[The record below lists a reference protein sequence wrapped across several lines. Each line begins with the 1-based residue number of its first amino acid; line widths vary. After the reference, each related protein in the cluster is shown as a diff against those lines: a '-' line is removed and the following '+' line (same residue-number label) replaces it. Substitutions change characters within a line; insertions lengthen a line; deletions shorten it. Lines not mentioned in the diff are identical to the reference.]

1 MAEDI
6 GGVWR
11 TIGGRRVFI
20 KHGQSLINAMK
31 ESGKF
36 KNTINKM
43 ISRKYKGEMKE
54 DGTKRYFENEDGSKI
69 EYLKPKEYDKI
80 CEDFNNSLTDEERKR
95 VLDYVA
101 TPMYGASS
109 ELNSQV
115 SKEDAGSGIKY
126 AYNKNPDNLVTKYE
140 RDKKDGRNSEQIEGM
155 KKDPKYIE
163 HNQELYDLRMQENAE
178 YKALRERI
186 PEGESYYNSKE
197 YKAIQDKYDKI
208 IDTKAESYGLQ
219 TNRSEYYYK
228 QNIDYF
234 KSKDTYYST
243 DDLEYISTYQH
254 LQNIRQGKTANQAA
268 DTIRRGK
275 TAIRDQNELDKIFNE
290 KGVVLDKDIIVYR
303 RAHEDPNV
311 VRNGYTKLGYTSTTA
326 KSTLAKSMPSGMK
339 FGETELEI
347 IVPKGTRI
355 LPLKRVIQ
363 DKYSKIK
370 NKDIDDI
377 KNEKWLGNQA
387 EILLPRETKF
397 NYVSTYEGKY
407 LGYEKGFQK
416 KYTVVADTSES
427 KNFKYKSKKLVDGE
441 WEYEY

>member
-1 MAEDI
+1 MDDI

-20 KHGQSLINAMK
+20 KTGYTLHQAMI

-36 KNTINKM
+36 KRLKKITP
-43 ISRKYKGEMKE
+43 RTYKGTMKE
-54 DGTKRYFENEDGSKI
+54 EGTKRYFENEDGSKI
-69 EYLKPKEYDKI
+69 EYLKPKEYDKM

-95 VLDYVA
+95 VLDYVDS
-101 TPMYGASS
+101 PMYGASS
-109 ELNSQV
+109 ELNSQP
-115 SKEDAGSGIKY
+115 SKEEPGYIKY

-163 HNQELYDLRMQENAE
+163 HNQELYDLRMQENAD

-186 PEGESYYNSKE
+186 PDTDEYYSSKE
-197 YKAIQDKYDKI
+197 YQAIQDKYDKI

-234 KSKDTYYST
+234 KAKDTYYSD

-254 LQNIRQGKTANQAA
+254 LQNIRQGKTANQAT
-268 DTIRRGK
+268 DTVRRGK

-290 KGVVLDKDIIVYR
+290 KGIILDKDIIVYR
-303 RAHEDPNV
+303 RSHEDSAT
-311 VRNGYTKLGYTSTTA
+311 VRDGYTKLGYTSTTA
-326 KSTLAKSMPSGMK
+326 KSTLSKTMPSGMK

-347 IVPKGTRI
+347 IVPKGTKI
-355 LPLKRVIQ
+355 LPLKGVIQ
-363 DKYSKIK
+363 SRYDKIQ
-370 NKDIDDI
+370 NKGIDDI
-377 KNEKWLGNQA
+377 KNEKWLKNQA

-397 NYVSTYEGKY
+397 DFVSSDGGKY
-407 LGYEKGFQK
+407 VNYNIGYKYR
-416 KYTVVADTSES
+416 YTVVADTSAS
-427 KNFKYKSKKLVDGE
+427 KNFKYKSKKLVNGE